1 MLKLVKKYC
10 LLLVP
15 AIIVVVL
22 DQITKIWVRSNLRL
36 GETWMPWEW
45 LAPYARI
52 VYWNNT
58 GVAFGMFQGQGGLFA
73 ILAVIIALAIIYYF
87 PRIDAKDVPLRLA
100 LGLQLGGAIGN
111 LIDRIQFQGQV
122 TDFISLGSFAVFN
135 VADGS
140 ITVGVGIMILG
151 VWLEERRAKR
161 EKFAQ
166 ESTAKSD
173 SLDRQ

>member
-1 MLKLVKKYC
+1 MLKLVKKYS

-15 AIIVVVL
+15 AIIVIVL

-52 VYWNNT
+52 VNWNNT

-87 PRIDAKDVPLRLA
+87 PRIDIKDIPLRLA

-122 TDFISLGSFAVFN
+122 TDFISVGSFAVFN
-135 VADGS
+135 VADAS
-140 ITVGVGIMILG
+140 ITIGVGIMILG
-151 VWLEERRAKR
+151 AWLEERRVKR
-161 EKFAQ
+161 EKIAQ
-166 ESTAKSD
+166 ASVAKSE
-173 SLDRQ
+173 SMDRT